1 MFPNIR
7 LGKEINICN
16 VQQMSCVHSMWWTSG
31 LQTVSV
37 CGLRPFVLGSR
48 KYFAVKYTENL
59 NQWITWHKQ
68 ILCWLKLGTCKMK
81 LNLSRC
87 TNSGFQ
93 DINILMK
100 GVLLSLWDWSCDLL
114 YITLASHAHLAKH
127 SSGAKRNQGSHIL
140 VAQNTQYFGKW
151 ASAHSHQIPGM
162 KHEKIYM
169 AVVFARI
176 ICSPGE

>member
-100 GVLLSLWDWSCDLL
+100 GGLYVLPSFYLCETEAATYCTLHLQVMHIWLNTAQGQNVIREAIFLLHRIPSILENGLQRILIKSLEWNMKKYIWLWCLL
-114 YITLASHAHLAKH
+114 
-127 SSGAKRNQGSHIL
+127 
-140 VAQNTQYFGKW
+140 
-151 ASAHSHQIPGM
+151 
-162 KHEKIYM
+162 E
-169 AVVFARI
+169 
-176 ICSPGE
+176 